1 LTGKFTIIV
10 VRMVESKDKR
20 IKQKF
25 IYWELVAELALD
37 IPEGIAVDAPLKPV
51 LAEKDPS
58 WNLFGL

>member
-1 LTGKFTIIV
+1 
-10 VRMVESKDKR
+10 MVESKDKR